1 MDTEE
6 LSIQRAKY
14 KLYSR
19 FLLCGGSV
27 PLTSLHVQ
35 GGSTVVCSLDILIL
49 ALGDP
54 MHRASLNIPTPRFHL
69 ATSC

>member
-1 MDTEE
+1 MDAEE

-27 PLTSLHVQ
+27 PLTLHVQ

-54 MHRASLNIPTPRFHL
+54 MHRASLNIPSPRFHL
-69 ATSC
+69 ATYC